1 MESTRK
7 QIVLGILAHVDSG
20 KTTLS
25 EAMLYRAGVTRRL
38 GRVDHKDA
46 FLDTDALE
54 KARGI
59 TIFSK
64 QALLTAGDTD
74 IALLDTPGHVDFST
88 ETERTLQV
96 LDYAVLVV
104 SGTDGVQS
112 HTETLWRL
120 LRRYHVPTFV
130 FVNKMDLPGMERQ
143 ELLAQL
149 NRRLGE
155 GFVDFGVEQ
164 AGRDEAL
171 ALCDENLMDRMLDA
185 GQLQDADLIPAI
197 ARRHVFPCWFGAA
210 LKLEGVDALLDGLD
224 RYTRPAPALE
234 AFGAKVFKVSQDE
247 QGARLTWLRVTGGE
261 LKVKAQLT
269 GEADGE
275 PWAEKANQL
284 RLYSGAKY
292 TLAEAI
298 GPGQVCAVTGLTKAR
313 PGEGLGAERDSDLPV
328 LEPVLSYQV
337 LLPEGADVHAALGKL
352 HRLEEEEPQLHVVW
366 NETLGEIH
374 VQLMGEIQLE
384 VLKSLLAERYGLE
397 VSFGPGGILYKETI
411 TEAME
416 GVGHYEPL
424 RHYAEV
430 HLLLEPL
437 PRGSGLELAAACPQ
451 DMLDGN
457 WQRLVLTHL
466 AEKPHLGV
474 LTGSP
479 ITDVRITLVAGRA
492 HLKHT
497 EGGDFRQAT
506 YRAVR
511 QGLMEAESI
520 LLEPWYDFRLE
531 LPPEQVGRAL
541 SDLQRM
547 GGQAGTPET
556 AGALSVLTGSAPVA
570 GLRDYGREVAAYT
583 RGRGRLSCTAGGYA
597 PCHNADEVIAALG
610 YDPERDVDNP
620 ADSVFCAHGA
630 GYNVK
635 WSEVKAHA
643 HVGSGLRLGAEPP
656 PPEEAAPVR
665 PRSVSYAASLEQ
677 DKELQAIF
685 ERTYGKVERGAFRPQ
700 PKPARTSLDDR
711 KYSIQAQKQGP
722 EYLLADGYNLIF
734 AWEELKAVARD
745 NLDAARQML
754 MEVLSNYQGF
764 KQNIVILVF
773 DAYRVPRSVQDVTKY
788 HNIYVVYTKEAETA
802 DTYIERATYEIGRHH
817 RVRVATSDGAEQLI
831 ILGHG
836 ALRLSASAFKAEVEQ
851 ATGQISAILAA
862 NNRSAPS
869 QPVAAALERARRRQ
883 EDKP

>member
-74 IALLDTPGHVDFST
+74 ITLLDTPGHVDFST

-120 LRRYHVPTFV
+120 LQRYHVPTFV

-155 GFVDFGVEQ
+155 GFVDFGAEQ
-164 AGRDEAL
+164 ADRDEAL

-292 TLAEAI
+292 TLTEAI

-337 LLPEGADVHAALGKL
+337 LLPEGTDVHGALGKL

-384 VLKSLLAERYGLE
+384 VLRSLLAERFGLE
-397 VSFGPGGILYKETI
+397 VEFGPGGILYKETI
-411 TEAME
+411 TEPME

-430 HLLLEPL
+430 HLKLEPL
-437 PRGSGLELAAACPQ
+437 PRGSGMQFAADCREEV
-451 DMLDGN
+451 LDKN

-466 AEKPHLGV
+466 EEKQHRGV

-479 ITDVRITLVAGRA
+479 LTDVKITLLAGKA

-511 QGLMEAESI
+511 QGLMLAKSQ
-520 LLEPWYDFRLE
+520 LLEPWYAFRLE
-531 LPPEQVGRAL
+531 VPLENLGRAI
-541 SDLQRM
+541 SDIQRM
-547 GGQAGTPET
+547 EGTFDPPTSGEET
-556 AGALSVLTGSAPVA
+556 AVLTGTAPVA
-570 GLRDYGREVAAYT
+570 TMQGYPMEVVSYT
-583 RGRGRLSCTAGGYA
+583 RGRGHLSLTLDGYR
-597 PCHNADEVIAALG
+597 PCHNAQEVIAAIG
-610 YDPERDVDNP
+610 YEPEHDLDNP

-630 GYNVK
+630 GFVVP
-635 WSEVKAHA
+635 WDQVRSHM
-643 HVGSGLRLGAEPP
+643 HVDSGWGKSTR
-656 PPEEAAPVR
+656 PEQEAAVPQR
-665 PRSVSYAASLEQ
+665 RAMAYRATLEE
-677 DKELQAIF
+677 DAELLKIF
-685 ERTYGKVERGAFRPQ
+685 ERTYGPIKRDPLAAFRPV
-700 PKPARTSLDDR
+700 
-711 KYSIQAQKQGP
+711 QKRERPDFAAEQWEIAP
-722 EYLLADGYNLIF
+722 EYLLVDGYNIIF
-734 AWEELKAVARD
+734 AWDELNALSKES
-745 NLDAARQML
+745 LDAARHKL
-754 MEVLSNYQGF
+754 MDILCNYQGF
-764 KQNIVILVF
+764 QKCVLILVF
-773 DAYRVPRSVQDVTKY
+773 DAYRVPGSPGSIEQY
-788 HNIYVVYTKEAETA
+788 HNIHVVYTKEAETA
-802 DTYIERATYEIGRHH
+802 DMFIERVTHEIGRNR
-817 RVRVATSDGAEQLI
+817 RVRVATSDGMEQII

-836 ALRLSASAFKAEVEQ
+836 ALRVSARMFHEEVQNVEK
-851 ATGQISAILAA
+851 QI
-862 NNRSAPS
+862 R
-869 QPVAAALERARRRQ
+869 ALVQGEA
-883 EDKP
+883 

>member
-74 IALLDTPGHVDFST
+74 ITLLDTPGHVDFST

-96 LDYAVLVV
+96 LDYAVLVI

-155 GFVDFGVEQ
+155 GFVDFGAEQ
-164 AGRDEAL
+164 ADRDEAL

-384 VLKSLLAERYGLE
+384 VLRSLLAERFGLE
-397 VSFGPGGILYKETI
+397 VEFGPGGILYKETI
-411 TEAME
+411 TEPME

-430 HLLLEPL
+430 HLKLEPL
-437 PRGSGLELAAACPQ
+437 PRGSGMQFAADCREEV
-451 DMLDGN
+451 LDKN

-466 AEKPHLGV
+466 EEKQHLGV

-479 ITDVRITLVAGRA
+479 LTDVKITLIAGRA

-511 QGLMEAESI
+511 QGLMLAKSQ
-520 LLEPWYDFRLE
+520 LLEPWYAFRLE
-531 LPPEQVGRAL
+531 VPAENIGRAMSDIQRMEGTFDPPESGE
-541 SDLQRM
+541 
-547 GGQAGTPET
+547 ET
-556 AGALSVLTGSAPVA
+556 AVLTGFAPVST
-570 GLRDYGREVAAYT
+570 LRSYPMEVVSYT
-583 RGRGRLSCTAGGYA
+583 RGRGHLSLTLDGYR
-597 PCHNADEVIAALG
+597 PCHNAQEVIAAIG
-610 YDPERDVDNP
+610 YEPEHDLDNP

-630 GYNVK
+630 GFVVP
-635 WSEVKAHA
+635 WDQVRSHM
-643 HVGSGLRLGAEPP
+643 HVDSGWGKSTR
-656 PPEEAAPVR
+656 PEQEAAVPQR
-665 PRSVSYAASLEQ
+665 RAMAYRATLEE
-677 DKELQAIF
+677 DAELLKIF
-685 ERTYGKVERGAFRPQ
+685 ERTYGPIKRDPLAAFRPV
-700 PKPARTSLDDR
+700 
-711 KYSIQAQKQGP
+711 QKRERPDFAAEQWEIAP
-722 EYLLADGYNLIF
+722 EYLLVDGYNIIF
-734 AWEELKAVARD
+734 AWDELNALSKES
-745 NLDAARQML
+745 LDAARHKL
-754 MEVLSNYQGF
+754 MDILCNYQGF
-764 KQNIVILVF
+764 QKCVLILVF
-773 DAYRVPRSVQDVTKY
+773 DAYRVPGSPGSIEQY
-788 HNIYVVYTKEAETA
+788 HNIHVVYTKEAETA
-802 DTYIERATYEIGRHH
+802 DMFIERVTHEIGRNR
-817 RVRVATSDGAEQLI
+817 RVRVATSDGMEQII

-836 ALRLSASAFKAEVEQ
+836 ALRVSARMFHEEVQNVEK
-851 ATGQISAILAA
+851 QI
-862 NNRSAPS
+862 R
-869 QPVAAALERARRRQ
+869 ALVQGEA
-883 EDKP
+883 

>member
-74 IALLDTPGHVDFST
+74 ITLLDTPGHVDFST

-155 GFVDFGVEQ
+155 GFVDFGAEQ
-164 AGRDEAL
+164 ADRDEAL

-197 ARRHVFPCWFGAA
+197 ARRHAFPCWFGAA

-292 TLAEAI
+292 TLTEAI

-337 LLPEGADVHAALGKL
+337 LLPEGADMHAALGKL

-366 NETLGEIH
+366 NETLGEIR

-384 VLKSLLAERYGLE
+384 VLRSLLAERFGLE
-397 VSFGPGGILYKETI
+397 VEFGPGGILYKETI
-411 TEAME
+411 TEPME

-430 HLLLEPL
+430 HLKLEPL
-437 PRGSGLELAAACPQ
+437 PRGSGMQFAADCREEV
-451 DMLDGN
+451 LDKN

-466 AEKPHLGV
+466 EEKQHLGV

-479 ITDVRITLVAGRA
+479 LTDVKITLIAGRA

-511 QGLMEAESI
+511 QGLMLAKSQ
-520 LLEPWYDFRLE
+520 LLEPWYAFRLE
-531 LPPEQVGRAL
+531 VPAENIGRAMSDIQRMEGTFDPPESGE
-541 SDLQRM
+541 
-547 GGQAGTPET
+547 ET
-556 AGALSVLTGSAPVA
+556 AVLTGFAPVSTM
-570 GLRDYGREVAAYT
+570 RSYPMEVVSYT
-583 RGRGRLSCTAGGYA
+583 RGRGHLSLTLDGYR
-597 PCHNADEVIAALG
+597 PCHNAQEVIAAIG
-610 YDPERDVDNP
+610 YEPEHDLDNP

-630 GYNVK
+630 GFVVP
-635 WSEVKAHA
+635 WDQVRSHM
-643 HVGSGLRLGAEPP
+643 HVDSGWGKSTR
-656 PPEEAAPVR
+656 PEQEAAVPQR
-665 PRSVSYAASLEQ
+665 RAMAYRATLEE
-677 DKELQAIF
+677 DAELLKIF
-685 ERTYGKVERGAFRPQ
+685 ERTYGPIKRDPLAAFRPV
-700 PKPARTSLDDR
+700 
-711 KYSIQAQKQGP
+711 QKRERPDFAAEQWEIAP
-722 EYLLADGYNLIF
+722 EYLLVDGYNIIF
-734 AWEELKAVARD
+734 AWAELNALSKES
-745 NLDAARQML
+745 LDAARHKL
-754 MEVLSNYQGF
+754 MDILCNYQGF
-764 KQNIVILVF
+764 QKCVLILVF
-773 DAYRVPRSVQDVTKY
+773 DAYRVPGSPGSIEQY
-788 HNIYVVYTKEAETA
+788 HNIHVVYTKEAETA
-802 DTYIERATYEIGRHH
+802 DMFIERVTHEIGRNR
-817 RVRVATSDGAEQLI
+817 RVRVATSDGMEQII

-836 ALRLSASAFKAEVEQ
+836 ALRVSARMFHEEVQNVEK
-851 ATGQISAILAA
+851 QI
-862 NNRSAPS
+862 R
-869 QPVAAALERARRRQ
+869 ALVQGEA
-883 EDKP
+883 

>member
-25 EAMLYRAGVTRRL
+25 EAMLYRAGVIRRL

-74 IALLDTPGHVDFST
+74 ITLLDTPGHVDFST

-155 GFVDFGVEQ
+155 GFVDFGAEQ
-164 AGRDEAL
+164 ADRDEAL

-224 RYTRPAPALE
+224 RYTRSAPALE

-384 VLKSLLAERYGLE
+384 VLRSLLAERFGLE
-397 VSFGPGGILYKETI
+397 VEFGPGGILYKETI
-411 TEAME
+411 TEPME

-430 HLLLEPL
+430 HLKLEPL
-437 PRGSGLELAAACPQ
+437 PRGSGMQFAADCREEV
-451 DMLDGN
+451 LDKN

-466 AEKPHLGV
+466 EEKQHLGV

-479 ITDVRITLVAGRA
+479 LTDVKITLIAGRA

-511 QGLMEAESI
+511 QGLMLAKSQ
-520 LLEPWYDFRLE
+520 LLEPWYAFRLE
-531 LPPEQVGRAL
+531 VPAENIGRAMSDIQRMEGAFDPPESGE
-541 SDLQRM
+541 
-547 GGQAGTPET
+547 ET
-556 AGALSVLTGSAPVA
+556 AVLTGFAPVSTM
-570 GLRDYGREVAAYT
+570 RSYPMEVVSYT
-583 RGRGRLSCTAGGYA
+583 RGRGHLSLTLDGYR
-597 PCHNADEVIAALG
+597 PCHNAQEVIAAIG
-610 YDPERDVDNP
+610 YEPEHDLDNP

-630 GYNVK
+630 GFVVP
-635 WSEVKAHA
+635 WDQVRSHM
-643 HVGSGLRLGAEPP
+643 HVDSGWGKSTR
-656 PPEEAAPVR
+656 PEQEAAVPQR
-665 PRSVSYAASLEQ
+665 RAMAYRATLEE
-677 DKELQAIF
+677 DAELLKIF
-685 ERTYGKVERGAFRPQ
+685 ERTYGPIKRDPLAAFRPV
-700 PKPARTSLDDR
+700 
-711 KYSIQAQKQGP
+711 QKRERPDFAAEQWEIAP
-722 EYLLADGYNLIF
+722 EYLLVDGYNIIF
-734 AWEELKAVARD
+734 AWDELNALSKES
-745 NLDAARQML
+745 LDAARHKL
-754 MEVLSNYQGF
+754 MDILCNYQGF
-764 KQNIVILVF
+764 QKCVLILVF
-773 DAYRVPRSVQDVTKY
+773 DAYRVPGSPGSIEQY
-788 HNIYVVYTKEAETA
+788 HNIHVVYTKEAETA
-802 DTYIERATYEIGRHH
+802 DMFIERVTHEIGRNR
-817 RVRVATSDGAEQLI
+817 RVRVATSDGMEQII

-836 ALRLSASAFKAEVEQ
+836 ALRVSARMFHEEVQNVEK
-851 ATGQISAILAA
+851 QI
-862 NNRSAPS
+862 R
-869 QPVAAALERARRRQ
+869 ALVQGEA
-883 EDKP
+883 

>member
-74 IALLDTPGHVDFST
+74 ITLLDTPGHVDFST

-155 GFVDFGVEQ
+155 GFVDFGAEQ
-164 AGRDEAL
+164 ADRDEAL

-384 VLKSLLAERYGLE
+384 VLRSLLAERFGLE
-397 VSFGPGGILYKETI
+397 VEFGPGGILYKETI
-411 TEAME
+411 TEPME

-430 HLLLEPL
+430 HLKLEPL
-437 PRGSGLELAAACPQ
+437 PRGSGMQFAADCREEV
-451 DMLDGN
+451 LDKN

-466 AEKPHLGV
+466 EEKQHLGV

-479 ITDVRITLVAGRA
+479 LTDVKITLIAGRA

-511 QGLMEAESI
+511 QGLMLAKSK
-520 LLEPWYDFRLE
+520 LLEPWYAFRLE
-531 LPPEQVGRAL
+531 VPAENIGRAMSDIQRMEGTFDPPESGE
-541 SDLQRM
+541 
-547 GGQAGTPET
+547 ET
-556 AGALSVLTGSAPVA
+556 AVLTGFAPVSTM
-570 GLRDYGREVAAYT
+570 RSYPMEVVSYT
-583 RGRGRLSCTAGGYA
+583 RGRGHLSLTLDGYR
-597 PCHNADEVIAALG
+597 PCHNAQEVIAAIG
-610 YDPERDVDNP
+610 YEPEHDLDNP

-630 GYNVK
+630 GFVVP
-635 WSEVKAHA
+635 WDQVRSHM
-643 HVGSGLRLGAEPP
+643 HVDSGWGKSTR
-656 PPEEAAPVR
+656 PEQEAAVPQR
-665 PRSVSYAASLEQ
+665 RAMAYRATLEE
-677 DKELQAIF
+677 DAELLKIF
-685 ERTYGKVERGAFRPQ
+685 ERTYGPIKRDPLAAFRPV
-700 PKPARTSLDDR
+700 
-711 KYSIQAQKQGP
+711 QKRERPDFAAEQWEIAP
-722 EYLLADGYNLIF
+722 EYLLVDGYNIIF
-734 AWEELKAVARD
+734 AWDELNALSKES
-745 NLDAARQML
+745 LDAARHKL
-754 MEVLSNYQGF
+754 MDILCNYQGF
-764 KQNIVILVF
+764 QKCVLILVF
-773 DAYRVPRSVQDVTKY
+773 DAYRVPGSPGSIEQY
-788 HNIYVVYTKEAETA
+788 HNIHVVYTKEAETA
-802 DTYIERATYEIGRHH
+802 DMFIERVTHEIGRNR
-817 RVRVATSDGAEQLI
+817 RVRVATSDGMEQII

-836 ALRLSASAFKAEVEQ
+836 ALRVSARMFHEEVQNVEK
-851 ATGQISAILAA
+851 QI
-862 NNRSAPS
+862 R
-869 QPVAAALERARRRQ
+869 ALVQGEA
-883 EDKP
+883 

>member
-74 IALLDTPGHVDFST
+74 ITLLDTPGHVDFST

-155 GFVDFGVEQ
+155 GFVDFGAEQ
-164 AGRDEAL
+164 ADRDEAL

-292 TLAEAI
+292 TLTEAI

-366 NETLGEIH
+366 NETLDEIH

-384 VLKSLLAERYGLE
+384 VLRSLLAERFGLAVE
-397 VSFGPGGILYKETI
+397 FGPGGILYKETI
-411 TEAME
+411 TEPME

-430 HLLLEPL
+430 HLKLEPL
-437 PRGSGLELAAACPQ
+437 PRGSGMQFAADCREEV
-451 DMLDGN
+451 LDKN

-466 AEKPHLGV
+466 EEKQHLGV

-479 ITDVRITLVAGRA
+479 LTDVKITLIAGRA

-511 QGLMEAESI
+511 QGLMLAKSQ
-520 LLEPWYDFRLE
+520 LLEPWYAFRLE
-531 LPPEQVGRAL
+531 VPAENIGRAMSDIQRMEGTFDPPESGE
-541 SDLQRM
+541 
-547 GGQAGTPET
+547 ET
-556 AGALSVLTGSAPVA
+556 AVLTGFAPVSTM
-570 GLRDYGREVAAYT
+570 RSYPMEVVSYT
-583 RGRGRLSCTAGGYA
+583 RGRGHLSLTLDGYR
-597 PCHNADEVIAALG
+597 PCHNAQEVIAAIG
-610 YDPERDVDNP
+610 YEPEHDLDNP

-630 GYNVK
+630 GFVVP
-635 WSEVKAHA
+635 WDQVRSHM
-643 HVGSGLRLGAEPP
+643 HVDSGWGKSTR
-656 PPEEAAPVR
+656 PEQEAAVPQR
-665 PRSVSYAASLEQ
+665 RAMAYRATLEE
-677 DKELQAIF
+677 DAELLKIF
-685 ERTYGKVERGAFRPQ
+685 ERTYGPIKRDPLAAFRPV
-700 PKPARTSLDDR
+700 
-711 KYSIQAQKQGP
+711 QKRERPDFAAEQWEIAP
-722 EYLLADGYNLIF
+722 EYLLVDGYNIIF
-734 AWEELKAVARD
+734 AWDELNALSKES
-745 NLDAARQML
+745 LDAARHKL
-754 MEVLSNYQGF
+754 MDILCNYQGF
-764 KQNIVILVF
+764 QKCVLILVF
-773 DAYRVPRSVQDVTKY
+773 DAYRVPGSPGSIEQY
-788 HNIYVVYTKEAETA
+788 HNIHVVYTKEAETA
-802 DTYIERATYEIGRHH
+802 DMFIERVTHEIGRNR
-817 RVRVATSDGAEQLI
+817 RVRVATSDGMEQII

-836 ALRLSASAFKAEVEQ
+836 ALRVSARMFHEEVQNVEKH
-851 ATGQISAILAA
+851 I
-862 NNRSAPS
+862 R
-869 QPVAAALERARRRQ
+869 ALVQGEA
-883 EDKP
+883 

>member
-74 IALLDTPGHVDFST
+74 ITLLDTPGHVDFST

-143 ELLAQL
+143 ELLVQL

-155 GFVDFGVEQ
+155 GFVDFGATQ
-164 AGRDEAL
+164 ADRDEAL

-292 TLAEAI
+292 TLTEAI

-384 VLKSLLAERYGLE
+384 VLRSLLAERFGLE
-397 VSFGPGGILYKETI
+397 VEFGPGGILYKETI
-411 TEAME
+411 TGPME

-430 HLLLEPL
+430 HLKLEPL
-437 PRGSGLELAAACPQ
+437 PRGSGMQFAADCREEV
-451 DMLDGN
+451 LDKN

-466 AEKPHLGV
+466 DEKQHLGV

-479 ITDVRITLVAGRA
+479 LTDVKITLIAGRA

-511 QGLMEAESI
+511 QGLMLAKSQ
-520 LLEPWYDFRLE
+520 LLEPWYAFRLE
-531 LPPEQVGRAL
+531 VPAENIGRAMSDIQRMEGTFDPPESGE
-541 SDLQRM
+541 
-547 GGQAGTPET
+547 ET
-556 AGALSVLTGSAPVA
+556 AVLTGFAPVSTM
-570 GLRDYGREVAAYT
+570 RSYPMEVVSYT
-583 RGRGRLSCTAGGYA
+583 RGRGHLSLTLDGYR
-597 PCHNADEVIAALG
+597 PCHNAQEVIAAIG
-610 YDPERDVDNP
+610 YEPEHDLDNP

-630 GYNVK
+630 GFVVP
-635 WSEVKAHA
+635 WDQVRSHM
-643 HVGSGLRLGAEPP
+643 HVDSGWGKSTR
-656 PPEEAAPVR
+656 PEQEAAVPQR
-665 PRSVSYAASLEQ
+665 RAMAYRATLEE
-677 DKELQAIF
+677 DAELLKIF
-685 ERTYGKVERGAFRPQ
+685 ERTYGPIKRDPLAAFRPV
-700 PKPARTSLDDR
+700 
-711 KYSIQAQKQGP
+711 QKRERPDFAAEQWEIAP
-722 EYLLADGYNLIF
+722 EYLLVDGYNIIF
-734 AWEELKAVARD
+734 AWDELNALSKES
-745 NLDAARQML
+745 LDAARHKL
-754 MEVLSNYQGF
+754 MDILCNYQGF
-764 KQNIVILVF
+764 QKCVLILVF
-773 DAYRVPRSVQDVTKY
+773 DAYRVPGSPGSIEQY
-788 HNIYVVYTKEAETA
+788 HNIHVVYTKEAETA
-802 DTYIERATYEIGRHH
+802 DMFIERVTHEIGRNR
-817 RVRVATSDGAEQLI
+817 RVRVATSDGMEQII

-836 ALRLSASAFKAEVEQ
+836 ALRVSARMFHEEVQNVEK
-851 ATGQISAILAA
+851 QI
-862 NNRSAPS
+862 R
-869 QPVAAALERARRRQ
+869 ALVQGEA
-883 EDKP
+883 

>member
-1 MESTRK
+1 MEQEHK
-7 QIVLGILAHVDSG
+7 QLVIGILAHVDSG

-25 EAMLYRAGVTRRL
+25 EALLYGTGTIRKL

-64 QALLTAGDTD
+64 QALFTAGNTD
-74 IALLDTPGHVDFST
+74 FTLLDTPGHVDFST

-96 LDYAVLVV
+96 LDYAVLVI

-120 LRRYHVPTFV
+120 LRRYRIPTFV
-130 FVNKMDLPGMERQ
+130 FVNKMDLPGPGREA
-143 ELLAQL
+143 LLTQL
-149 NRRLGE
+149 NRRLGD
-155 GFVDFGVEQ
+155 GFVDFGAEL
-164 AGRDEAL
+164 ADRDEAL
-171 ALCDENLMDRMLDA
+171 AVCDERLMEAMLDR
-185 GQLQDADLIPAI
+185 GILTDTDLIPAI
-197 ARRHVFPCWFGAA
+197 ARRHVFPCWFGSA
-210 LKLEGVDALLDGLD
+210 LKLQGVDALVEGLD

-247 QGARLTWLRVTGGE
+247 QGNRLTWLRVTGGA

-269 GEADGE
+269 GEVDGE

-284 RLYSGAKY
+284 RLYSGAKF
-292 TLAEAI
+292 TLAECI

-430 HLLLEPL
+430 HLKLEPR
-437 PRGSGLELAAACPQ
+437 PPGRGGQVSPACRGEVGGQ
-451 DMLDGN
+451 N

-466 AEKPHLGV
+466 EEKQHLGV
-474 LTGSP
+474 LIGAP
-479 ITDVRITLVAGRA
+479 LTDVKITLIAGRA

-511 QGLMEAESI
+511 QGLMMADQI
-520 LLEPWYDFRLE
+520 HKTQLLEPWYAFRLE
-531 LPPEQVGRAL
+531 LPSDNVGRAMN
-541 SDLQRM
+541 DIQNM
-547 GGQAGTPET
+547 GGSFDPPET
-556 AGALSVLTGSAPVA
+556 GADGDTTLLTGTAPA
-570 GLRDYGREVAAYT
+570 STMRSYPMEVVGYT
-583 RGRGRLSCTAGGYA
+583 RGRGHLTLTLDGYR
-597 PCHNADEVIAALG
+597 PCHNAAEVIEAAG
-610 YDPERDVDNP
+610 YEPEHDLDNP

-630 GYNVK
+630 GFVVPWEQVRSHMHVDSGWGK
-635 WSEVKAHA
+635 TAKTEETVQAHPRRMSA
-643 HVGSGLRLGAEPP
+643 YRATLEEDAE
-656 PPEEAAPVR
+656 
-665 PRSVSYAASLEQ
+665 LL
-677 DKELQAIF
+677 KIF
-685 ERTYGKVERGAFRPQ
+685 EQTYGPIKRDPLAAFRPTQ
-700 PKPARTSLDDR
+700 KRERPDFNAEQWE
-711 KYSIQAQKQGP
+711 IQP
-722 EYLLADGYNLIF
+722 EYLLVDGYNIIF
-734 AWEELKAVARD
+734 AWDELNALSKES
-745 NLDAARQML
+745 LEAARHRL
-754 MEVLSNYQGF
+754 MDILCNYQGF
-764 KQNIVILVF
+764 KKCVLILVF
-773 DAYRVPRSVQDVTKY
+773 DAYRVPGSPGSIEQY
-788 HNIYVVYTKEAETA
+788 HNIHVVYTREAETA
-802 DTYIERATYEIGRHH
+802 DMFIERVTHEIGKGR
-817 RVRVATSDGAEQLI
+817 RVRVATSDGMEQVI

-836 ALRLSASAFKAEVEQ
+836 ALRVSARMFHEEVQEAEKE
-851 ATGQISAILAA
+851 I
-862 NNRSAPS
+862 
-869 QPVAAALERARRRQ
+869 RRYLQ
-883 EDKP
+883 GTD

>member
-74 IALLDTPGHVDFST
+74 ITLLDTPGHVDFST

-155 GFVDFGVEQ
+155 GFVDFGAEQ
-164 AGRDEAL
+164 ADRDEAL

-197 ARRHVFPCWFGAA
+197 ARRHVFPCWFGTA

-384 VLKSLLAERYGLE
+384 VLRSLLAERFGLE
-397 VSFGPGGILYKETI
+397 VEFGPGGILYKETI
-411 TEAME
+411 TEPME

-430 HLLLEPL
+430 HLKLEPL
-437 PRGSGLELAAACPQ
+437 PRGSGMQFAADCREEV
-451 DMLDGN
+451 LDKN

-466 AEKPHLGV
+466 EEKQHLGV

-479 ITDVRITLVAGRA
+479 LTDVKITLIAGRA

-511 QGLMEAESI
+511 QGLMLAKSQ
-520 LLEPWYDFRLE
+520 LLEPWYVFRLE
-531 LPPEQVGRAL
+531 VPAENIGRAMSDIQRMEGTFDPPESGE
-541 SDLQRM
+541 
-547 GGQAGTPET
+547 ET
-556 AGALSVLTGSAPVA
+556 AVLTGFAPVSTM
-570 GLRDYGREVAAYT
+570 RSYPMEVVSYT
-583 RGRGRLSCTAGGYA
+583 RGRGHLSLTLDGYR
-597 PCHNADEVIAALG
+597 PCHNAQEVIAAIG
-610 YDPERDVDNP
+610 YEPEHDLDNP

-630 GYNVK
+630 GFVVP
-635 WSEVKAHA
+635 WDQVRSHM
-643 HVGSGLRLGAEPP
+643 HVDSGWGKSTR
-656 PPEEAAPVR
+656 PEQEAAVPQR
-665 PRSVSYAASLEQ
+665 RAMAYRATLEE
-677 DKELQAIF
+677 DAELLKIF
-685 ERTYGKVERGAFRPQ
+685 ERTYGPIKRDPLAAFRPV
-700 PKPARTSLDDR
+700 
-711 KYSIQAQKQGP
+711 QKRERPDFAAEQWEIAP
-722 EYLLADGYNLIF
+722 EYLLVDGYNIIF
-734 AWEELKAVARD
+734 AWDELNALSKES
-745 NLDAARQML
+745 LDAARHKL
-754 MEVLSNYQGF
+754 MDILCNYQGF
-764 KQNIVILVF
+764 QKCVLILVF
-773 DAYRVPRSVQDVTKY
+773 DAYRVPGSPGSIEQY
-788 HNIYVVYTKEAETA
+788 HNIHVVYTKEAETA
-802 DTYIERATYEIGRHH
+802 DMFIERVTHEIGRNR
-817 RVRVATSDGAEQLI
+817 RVRVATSDGMEQII

-836 ALRLSASAFKAEVEQ
+836 ALRVSARMFHEEVQNVEK
-851 ATGQISAILAA
+851 QI
-862 NNRSAPS
+862 R
-869 QPVAAALERARRRQ
+869 ALVQGEA
-883 EDKP
+883 

>member
-25 EAMLYRAGVTRRL
+25 EALLYRAGVTRRL

-64 QALLTAGDTD
+64 QALLTVGDTD
-74 IALLDTPGHVDFST
+74 ITLLDTPGHVDFST

-120 LRRYHVPTFV
+120 LRRYRVPTFV

-155 GFVDFGVEQ
+155 GFVDFGAEQ
-164 AGRDEAL
+164 ADRDEVL

-292 TLAEAI
+292 TLVEAI

-366 NETLGEIH
+366 NEALGEIH

-384 VLKSLLAERYGLE
+384 VLRSLLAERFGLE
-397 VSFGPGGILYKETI
+397 VEFGPGGILYKETI
-411 TEAME
+411 TEPME

-430 HLLLEPL
+430 HLKLEPL
-437 PRGSGLELAAACPQ
+437 PRGSGMQFAADCREEV
-451 DMLDGN
+451 LDKN

-466 AEKPHLGV
+466 EEKQHLGV

-479 ITDVRITLVAGRA
+479 LTDVKITLIAGRA

-511 QGLMEAESI
+511 QGLMLAKSQ
-520 LLEPWYDFRLE
+520 LLEPWYAFRLE
-531 LPPEQVGRAL
+531 VPAENIGRAMSDIQRMEGTFDPPESGE
-541 SDLQRM
+541 
-547 GGQAGTPET
+547 ET
-556 AGALSVLTGSAPVA
+556 AVLTGFAPVSTM
-570 GLRDYGREVAAYT
+570 RSYPMEVVSYT
-583 RGRGRLSCTAGGYA
+583 RGRGHLSLTLDGYR
-597 PCHNADEVIAALG
+597 PCHNAQEVIAAIG
-610 YDPERDVDNP
+610 YEPEHDLDNP

-630 GYNVK
+630 GFVVP
-635 WSEVKAHA
+635 WDQVRSHM
-643 HVGSGLRLGAEPP
+643 HVDSGWGKSTR
-656 PPEEAAPVR
+656 PEQEAAVPQR
-665 PRSVSYAASLEQ
+665 RAMAYRATLEE
-677 DKELQAIF
+677 DAELLKIF
-685 ERTYGKVERGAFRPQ
+685 ERTYGPIKRDPLAAFRPV
-700 PKPARTSLDDR
+700 
-711 KYSIQAQKQGP
+711 QKRERPDFAAEQWEIAP
-722 EYLLADGYNLIF
+722 EYLLVDGYNIIF
-734 AWEELKAVARD
+734 AWDELNALSKES
-745 NLDAARQML
+745 LDAARHKL
-754 MEVLSNYQGF
+754 MDILCNYQGF
-764 KQNIVILVF
+764 QKCVLILVF
-773 DAYRVPRSVQDVTKY
+773 DAYRVPGSPGSIEQY
-788 HNIYVVYTKEAETA
+788 HNIHVVYTKEAETA
-802 DTYIERATYEIGRHH
+802 DMFIERVTHEIGRNR
-817 RVRVATSDGAEQLI
+817 RVRVATSDGMEQII

-836 ALRLSASAFKAEVEQ
+836 ALRVSARMFHEEVQNVEK
-851 ATGQISAILAA
+851 QI
-862 NNRSAPS
+862 R
-869 QPVAAALERARRRQ
+869 ALVQGEA
-883 EDKP
+883 

>member
-20 KTTLS
+20 NTTLS

-74 IALLDTPGHVDFST
+74 ITLLDTPGHVDFST

-155 GFVDFGVEQ
+155 GFVDFGAEQ
-164 AGRDEAL
+164 ADRDEAL

-292 TLAEAI
+292 TLTEAI

-384 VLKSLLAERYGLE
+384 VLRSLLAERFGLE
-397 VSFGPGGILYKETI
+397 VEFGPGGILYKETI
-411 TEAME
+411 TEPME

-430 HLLLEPL
+430 HLKLEPL
-437 PRGSGLELAAACPQ
+437 PRGSGMQFAADCREEV
-451 DMLDGN
+451 LDKN

-466 AEKPHLGV
+466 EEKQHLGV

-479 ITDVRITLVAGRA
+479 LTDVKITLIAGRA

-511 QGLMEAESI
+511 QGLMLAKSQ
-520 LLEPWYDFRLE
+520 LLEPWYAFRLE
-531 LPPEQVGRAL
+531 VPAENIGRAMSDIQRMEGTFDPPESGE
-541 SDLQRM
+541 
-547 GGQAGTPET
+547 ET
-556 AGALSVLTGSAPVA
+556 AVLTGFAPVSTM
-570 GLRDYGREVAAYT
+570 RSYPMEVVSYT
-583 RGRGRLSCTAGGYA
+583 RGRGHLSLTLDGYR
-597 PCHNADEVIAALG
+597 PCHNAQEVIAAIG
-610 YDPERDVDNP
+610 YEPEHDLDNP

-630 GYNVK
+630 GFVVP
-635 WSEVKAHA
+635 WDQVRSHM
-643 HVGSGLRLGAEPP
+643 HVDSGWGKSTR
-656 PPEEAAPVR
+656 PEQEAAVPQR
-665 PRSVSYAASLEQ
+665 RAMAYRATLEE
-677 DKELQAIF
+677 DAELLKIF
-685 ERTYGKVERGAFRPQ
+685 ERTYGPIKRDPLAAFRPV
-700 PKPARTSLDDR
+700 
-711 KYSIQAQKQGP
+711 QKRERPDFAAEQWEIAP
-722 EYLLADGYNLIF
+722 EYLLVDGYNIIF
-734 AWEELKAVARD
+734 AWDELNALSKES
-745 NLDAARQML
+745 LDAARHKL
-754 MEVLSNYQGF
+754 MDILCNYQGF
-764 KQNIVILVF
+764 QKCVLILVF
-773 DAYRVPRSVQDVTKY
+773 DAYRVPGSPGSIEQY
-788 HNIYVVYTKEAETA
+788 HNIHVVYTKEAETA
-802 DTYIERATYEIGRHH
+802 DMFIERVTHEIGRNR
-817 RVRVATSDGAEQLI
+817 RVRVATSDGMEQII

-836 ALRLSASAFKAEVEQ
+836 ALRVSARMFHEEVQNVEK
-851 ATGQISAILAA
+851 QI
-862 NNRSAPS
+862 R
-869 QPVAAALERARRRQ
+869 ALVQGEA
-883 EDKP
+883 

>member
-74 IALLDTPGHVDFST
+74 ITLLDTPGHVDFST

-155 GFVDFGVEQ
+155 GFVDFGAEQ
-164 AGRDEAL
+164 ADRDEAL

-298 GPGQVCAVTGLTKAR
+298 GPGQACAVTGLTKAR

-384 VLKSLLAERYGLE
+384 VLRSLLAERFGLE
-397 VSFGPGGILYKETI
+397 VEFGPGGILYKETI
-411 TEAME
+411 TEPME

-430 HLLLEPL
+430 HLKLEPL
-437 PRGSGLELAAACPQ
+437 PRGSGMQFAADCREEV
-451 DMLDGN
+451 LDKN

-466 AEKPHLGV
+466 EEKQHLGV

-479 ITDVRITLVAGRA
+479 LTDVKITLIAGRA

-511 QGLMEAESI
+511 QGLMLAKSQ
-520 LLEPWYDFRLE
+520 LLEPWYAFRLE
-531 LPPEQVGRAL
+531 VPAENIGRAMSDIQRMEGTFDPPESGE
-541 SDLQRM
+541 
-547 GGQAGTPET
+547 ET
-556 AGALSVLTGSAPVA
+556 AVLTGFAPVSTM
-570 GLRDYGREVAAYT
+570 RSYPMEVVSYT
-583 RGRGRLSCTAGGYA
+583 RGRGHLSLTLDGYR
-597 PCHNADEVIAALG
+597 PCHNAQEVIAAIG
-610 YDPERDVDNP
+610 YEPEHDLDNP

-630 GYNVK
+630 GFVVP
-635 WSEVKAHA
+635 WDQVRSHM
-643 HVGSGLRLGAEPP
+643 HVDSGWGKSTR
-656 PPEEAAPVR
+656 PEQEAAVPQR
-665 PRSVSYAASLEQ
+665 RAMAYRATLEE
-677 DKELQAIF
+677 DAELLKIF
-685 ERTYGKVERGAFRPQ
+685 ERTYGPIKRDPLAAFRPV
-700 PKPARTSLDDR
+700 
-711 KYSIQAQKQGP
+711 QKRERPDFAAEQWEIAP
-722 EYLLADGYNLIF
+722 EYLLVDGYNIIF
-734 AWEELKAVARD
+734 AWDELNALSKES
-745 NLDAARQML
+745 LDAARHKL
-754 MEVLSNYQGF
+754 MDILCNYQGF
-764 KQNIVILVF
+764 QKCVLILVF
-773 DAYRVPRSVQDVTKY
+773 DAYRVPGSPGSIEQY
-788 HNIYVVYTKEAETA
+788 HNIHVVYTKEAETA
-802 DTYIERATYEIGRHH
+802 DMFIERVTHEIGRNR
-817 RVRVATSDGAEQLI
+817 RVRVATSDGMEQII

-836 ALRLSASAFKAEVEQ
+836 ALRVSARMFHEEVQNVEK
-851 ATGQISAILAA
+851 QI
-862 NNRSAPS
+862 R
-869 QPVAAALERARRRQ
+869 ALVQGEA
-883 EDKP
+883 

>member
-74 IALLDTPGHVDFST
+74 ITLLDTPGHVDFST

-155 GFVDFGVEQ
+155 GFVDFGAEQ
-164 AGRDEAL
+164 ADRDEAL

-292 TLAEAI
+292 TLTEAI

-384 VLKSLLAERYGLE
+384 VLRSLLAERFGLKVE
-397 VSFGPGGILYKETI
+397 FGPGGILYKETI
-411 TEAME
+411 TEPME

-430 HLLLEPL
+430 HLKLEPL
-437 PRGSGLELAAACPQ
+437 PRGSGMQFAADCREEV
-451 DMLDGN
+451 LDKN

-466 AEKPHLGV
+466 EEKQHLGV

-479 ITDVRITLVAGRA
+479 LTDVKITLIAGRA

-511 QGLMEAESI
+511 QGLMLAKSQ
-520 LLEPWYDFRLE
+520 LLEPWYAFRLE
-531 LPPEQVGRAL
+531 VPAENIGRAMSDIQRMEGTFDPPESGE
-541 SDLQRM
+541 
-547 GGQAGTPET
+547 ET
-556 AGALSVLTGSAPVA
+556 AVLTGFAPVSTM
-570 GLRDYGREVAAYT
+570 RSYPMEVVSYT
-583 RGRGRLSCTAGGYA
+583 RGRGHLSLTLDGYR
-597 PCHNADEVIAALG
+597 PCHNAQEVIAAIG
-610 YDPERDVDNP
+610 YEPEHDLDNP

-630 GYNVK
+630 GFVVP
-635 WSEVKAHA
+635 WDQVRSHM
-643 HVGSGLRLGAEPP
+643 HVDSGWGKSTR
-656 PPEEAAPVR
+656 PEQEAAVPQR
-665 PRSVSYAASLEQ
+665 RAMAYRATLEE
-677 DKELQAIF
+677 DAELLKIF
-685 ERTYGKVERGAFRPQ
+685 ERTYGPIKRDPLAAFRPV
-700 PKPARTSLDDR
+700 
-711 KYSIQAQKQGP
+711 QKRERPDFAAEQWEIAP
-722 EYLLADGYNLIF
+722 EYLLVDGYNIIF
-734 AWEELKAVARD
+734 AWDELNALSKES
-745 NLDAARQML
+745 LDAARHKL
-754 MEVLSNYQGF
+754 MDILCNYQGF
-764 KQNIVILVF
+764 QKCVLILVF
-773 DAYRVPRSVQDVTKY
+773 DAYRVPGSPGSIEQY
-788 HNIYVVYTKEAETA
+788 HNIHVVYTKEAETA
-802 DTYIERATYEIGRHH
+802 DMFIERVTHEIGRNR
-817 RVRVATSDGAEQLI
+817 RVRVATSDGMEQII

-836 ALRLSASAFKAEVEQ
+836 ALRVSARMFHEEVQNVEK
-851 ATGQISAILAA
+851 QI
-862 NNRSAPS
+862 R
-869 QPVAAALERARRRQ
+869 ALVQGEA
-883 EDKP
+883 

>member
-74 IALLDTPGHVDFST
+74 ITLLDTPGHVDFST

-155 GFVDFGVEQ
+155 GFVDFGAEQ
-164 AGRDEAL
+164 ADRDEAL

-185 GQLQDADLIPAI
+185 GQLQDADLISAI
-197 ARRHVFPCWFGAA
+197 ARRHVFPCWFGTA

-292 TLAEAI
+292 TLTEAI

-384 VLKSLLAERYGLE
+384 VLRSLLAERFGLE
-397 VSFGPGGILYKETI
+397 VEFGPGGILYKETI
-411 TEAME
+411 TEPME

-430 HLLLEPL
+430 HLKLEPL
-437 PRGSGLELAAACPQ
+437 PRGSGMQFAADCREEV
-451 DMLDGN
+451 LDKN

-466 AEKPHLGV
+466 EEKQHLGV

-479 ITDVRITLVAGRA
+479 LTDVKITLIAGRA

-511 QGLMEAESI
+511 QGLMLAKSQ
-520 LLEPWYDFRLE
+520 LLEPWYAFRLE
-531 LPPEQVGRAL
+531 VPAENIGRAMSDIQRMEGTFDPPESGE
-541 SDLQRM
+541 
-547 GGQAGTPET
+547 ET
-556 AGALSVLTGSAPVA
+556 AVLTGFAPVSTM
-570 GLRDYGREVAAYT
+570 RSYPMEVVSYT
-583 RGRGRLSCTAGGYA
+583 RGRGHLSLTLDGYR
-597 PCHNADEVIAALG
+597 PCHNAQEVIAAIG
-610 YDPERDVDNP
+610 YEPEHDLDNP

-630 GYNVK
+630 GFVVP
-635 WSEVKAHA
+635 WDQVRSHM
-643 HVGSGLRLGAEPP
+643 HVDSGWGKSTR
-656 PPEEAAPVR
+656 PEQEAAVPQR
-665 PRSVSYAASLEQ
+665 RAMAYRATLEE
-677 DKELQAIF
+677 DAELLKIF
-685 ERTYGKVERGAFRPQ
+685 ERTYGPIKRDPLAAFRPV
-700 PKPARTSLDDR
+700 
-711 KYSIQAQKQGP
+711 QKRERPDFAVEQWEIAP
-722 EYLLADGYNLIF
+722 EYLLVDGYNIIF
-734 AWEELKAVARD
+734 AWDELNALSKES
-745 NLDAARQML
+745 LDAARHKL
-754 MEVLSNYQGF
+754 MDILCNYQGF
-764 KQNIVILVF
+764 QKCVLILVF
-773 DAYRVPRSVQDVTKY
+773 DAYRVPGSPGSIEQY
-788 HNIYVVYTKEAETA
+788 HNIHVVYTKEAETA
-802 DTYIERATYEIGRHH
+802 DMFIERVTHEIGRNR
-817 RVRVATSDGAEQLI
+817 RVRVATSDGMEQII

-836 ALRLSASAFKAEVEQ
+836 ALRVSARMFHEEVQNVEK
-851 ATGQISAILAA
+851 QI
-862 NNRSAPS
+862 R
-869 QPVAAALERARRRQ
+869 ALVQGEA
-883 EDKP
+883 

>member
-74 IALLDTPGHVDFST
+74 ITLLDTPGHVDFST

-155 GFVDFGVEQ
+155 GFVDFGATQ
-164 AGRDEAL
+164 ADRDEAL

-292 TLAEAI
+292 TLTEAI

-337 LLPEGADVHAALGKL
+337 LLPEGADMHAALGKL

-384 VLKSLLAERYGLE
+384 VLRSLLAERFGLAVE
-397 VSFGPGGILYKETI
+397 FGPGGILYKETI
-411 TEAME
+411 TEPME

-430 HLLLEPL
+430 HLKLEPL
-437 PRGSGLELAAACPQ
+437 PRGSGMQFAADCREEV
-451 DMLDGN
+451 LDKN

-466 AEKPHLGV
+466 EEKQHLGV

-479 ITDVRITLVAGRA
+479 LTDVKITLIAGRA

-511 QGLMEAESI
+511 QGLMLAKSQ
-520 LLEPWYDFRLE
+520 LLEPWYAFRLE
-531 LPPEQVGRAL
+531 VPAENIGRAMSDIQRMEGTFDPPESGE
-541 SDLQRM
+541 
-547 GGQAGTPET
+547 ET
-556 AGALSVLTGSAPVA
+556 AVLTGFAPVSTM
-570 GLRDYGREVAAYT
+570 RSYPMEVVSYT
-583 RGRGRLSCTAGGYA
+583 RGRGHLSLTLDGYR
-597 PCHNADEVIAALG
+597 PCHNAQEVIAAIG
-610 YDPERDVDNP
+610 YEPEHDLDNP

-630 GYNVK
+630 GFVVP
-635 WSEVKAHA
+635 WDQVRSHM
-643 HVGSGLRLGAEPP
+643 HVDSGWGKSTRPEQETAVPQRRAMAYRATLEEDAE
-656 PPEEAAPVR
+656 
-665 PRSVSYAASLEQ
+665 LL
-677 DKELQAIF
+677 KIF
-685 ERTYGKVERGAFRPQ
+685 ERTYGPIKRDPLAAFRPV
-700 PKPARTSLDDR
+700 
-711 KYSIQAQKQGP
+711 QKRERPNFAAEQWEIAP
-722 EYLLADGYNLIF
+722 EYLLVDGYNIIF
-734 AWEELKAVARD
+734 AWDELNALSKES
-745 NLDAARQML
+745 LDAARHKL
-754 MEVLSNYQGF
+754 MDILCNYQGF
-764 KQNIVILVF
+764 QKCVLILVF
-773 DAYRVPRSVQDVTKY
+773 DAYRVPGSPGSIEQY
-788 HNIYVVYTKEAETA
+788 HNIHVVYTKEAETA
-802 DTYIERATYEIGRHH
+802 DMFIERVTHEIGRNR
-817 RVRVATSDGAEQLI
+817 RVRVATSDGMEQII

-836 ALRLSASAFKAEVEQ
+836 ALRVSARMFHEEVQNVEK
-851 ATGQISAILAA
+851 QI
-862 NNRSAPS
+862 R
-869 QPVAAALERARRRQ
+869 ALVKGEA
-883 EDKP
+883 

>member
-74 IALLDTPGHVDFST
+74 ITLLDTPGHVDFST

-155 GFVDFGVEQ
+155 GFVDFGAEQ
-164 AGRDEAL
+164 ADRDEAL

-292 TLAEAI
+292 TLTEAI

-384 VLKSLLAERYGLE
+384 VLRSLLAERFGLE
-397 VSFGPGGILYKETI
+397 VEFGPGGILYKETI
-411 TEAME
+411 TEPME

-430 HLLLEPL
+430 HLKLEPL
-437 PRGSGLELAAACPQ
+437 PRGSGMQFAADCREEV
-451 DMLDGN
+451 LDKN

-466 AEKPHLGV
+466 EEKQHLGV

-479 ITDVRITLVAGRA
+479 LTDVKITLIAGRA

-511 QGLMEAESI
+511 QGLMLAKSQ
-520 LLEPWYDFRLE
+520 LLEPWYAFRLE
-531 LPPEQVGRAL
+531 VPAENIGRAMSDIQRMEGTFDPPESGE
-541 SDLQRM
+541 
-547 GGQAGTPET
+547 ET
-556 AGALSVLTGSAPVA
+556 AVLTGFAPVSTM
-570 GLRDYGREVAAYT
+570 RSYPMEVVSYT
-583 RGRGRLSCTAGGYA
+583 RGRGHLSLTLDGYR
-597 PCHNADEVIAALG
+597 PCHNAQEVIAAIG
-610 YDPERDVDNP
+610 YEPEHDLDNP

-630 GYNVK
+630 GFVVP
-635 WSEVKAHA
+635 WDQVRSHM
-643 HVGSGLRLGAEPP
+643 HVDSGWGKSTR
-656 PPEEAAPVR
+656 PEQEAAVPQR
-665 PRSVSYAASLEQ
+665 RAMAYRATLEE
-677 DKELQAIF
+677 DAELLKIF
-685 ERTYGKVERGAFRPQ
+685 ERTYGPIKRDPLAAFRPV
-700 PKPARTSLDDR
+700 
-711 KYSIQAQKQGP
+711 QKRERPDFAAEQWEIAP
-722 EYLLADGYNLIF
+722 EYLLVDGYNIIF
-734 AWEELKAVARD
+734 AWDELNTLSKES
-745 NLDAARQML
+745 LDAARHKL
-754 MEVLSNYQGF
+754 MDILCNYQGF
-764 KQNIVILVF
+764 QKCVLILVF
-773 DAYRVPRSVQDVTKY
+773 DAYRVPGSPGSIEQY
-788 HNIYVVYTKEAETA
+788 HNIHVVYTKEAETA
-802 DTYIERATYEIGRHH
+802 DMFIERVTHEIGRNR
-817 RVRVATSDGAEQLI
+817 RVRVATSDGMEQII

-836 ALRLSASAFKAEVEQ
+836 ALRVSARMFHEEVQNVEK
-851 ATGQISAILAA
+851 QI
-862 NNRSAPS
+862 R
-869 QPVAAALERARRRQ
+869 ALVQGEA
-883 EDKP
+883 

>member
-25 EAMLYRAGVTRRL
+25 EAMLYRAGATRRL

-74 IALLDTPGHVDFST
+74 ITLLDTPGHVDFST

-155 GFVDFGVEQ
+155 GFVDFGAEQ
-164 AGRDEAL
+164 ADRDEAL

-384 VLKSLLAERYGLE
+384 VLRSLLAERFGLE
-397 VSFGPGGILYKETI
+397 VEFGPGGILYKETI
-411 TEAME
+411 TEPME

-430 HLLLEPL
+430 HLKLEPL
-437 PRGSGLELAAACPQ
+437 PRGSGMQFAADCREEV
-451 DMLDGN
+451 LDKN

-466 AEKPHLGV
+466 EEKQHLGV

-479 ITDVRITLVAGRA
+479 LTDVKITLIAGRA

-511 QGLMEAESI
+511 QGLMLAKSQ
-520 LLEPWYDFRLE
+520 LLEPWYAFRLE
-531 LPPEQVGRAL
+531 VPAENIGRAMSDIQRMEGTFDPPESGE
-541 SDLQRM
+541 
-547 GGQAGTPET
+547 ET
-556 AGALSVLTGSAPVA
+556 AVLTGFAPVSTM
-570 GLRDYGREVAAYT
+570 RSYPMEVVSYT
-583 RGRGRLSCTAGGYA
+583 RGRGHLSLTLDGYR
-597 PCHNADEVIAALG
+597 PCHNAQEVIAAIG
-610 YDPERDVDNP
+610 YEPEHDLDNP

-630 GYNVK
+630 GFVVP
-635 WSEVKAHA
+635 WDQVRSHM
-643 HVGSGLRLGAEPP
+643 HVDSGWGKSTR
-656 PPEEAAPVR
+656 PEQEAAVPQR
-665 PRSVSYAASLEQ
+665 RAMAYRATLEE
-677 DKELQAIF
+677 DAELLKIF
-685 ERTYGKVERGAFRPQ
+685 ERTYGPIKRDPLAAFRPV
-700 PKPARTSLDDR
+700 
-711 KYSIQAQKQGP
+711 QKRERPDFAAEQWEIAP
-722 EYLLADGYNLIF
+722 EYLLVDGYNIIF
-734 AWEELKAVARD
+734 AWDELNALSKES
-745 NLDAARQML
+745 LDAARHKL
-754 MEVLSNYQGF
+754 MDILCNYQGF
-764 KQNIVILVF
+764 QKCVLILVF
-773 DAYRVPRSVQDVTKY
+773 DAYRVPGSPGSIEQY
-788 HNIYVVYTKEAETA
+788 HNIHVVYTKEAETA
-802 DTYIERATYEIGRHH
+802 DMFIERVTHEIGRNR
-817 RVRVATSDGAEQLI
+817 RVRVATSDGMEQII

-836 ALRLSASAFKAEVEQ
+836 ALRVSARMFHEEVQNVEK
-851 ATGQISAILAA
+851 QI
-862 NNRSAPS
+862 R
-869 QPVAAALERARRRQ
+869 ALVQGEA
-883 EDKP
+883 

>member
-74 IALLDTPGHVDFST
+74 ITLLDTPGHVDFST

-155 GFVDFGVEQ
+155 GFVDFGATQ
-164 AGRDEAL
+164 ADRDEAL

-292 TLAEAI
+292 TLTEAI

-374 VQLMGEIQLE
+374 VKLMGEIQLE
-384 VLKSLLAERYGLE
+384 VLRSLLAERFGLE
-397 VSFGPGGILYKETI
+397 VEFGPGGILYKETI
-411 TEAME
+411 TEPME

-430 HLLLEPL
+430 HLKLEPL
-437 PRGSGLELAAACPQ
+437 PRGSGMQFAADCREEV
-451 DMLDGN
+451 LDKN

-466 AEKPHLGV
+466 EEKQHLGV

-479 ITDVRITLVAGRA
+479 LTDVKITLIAGRA

-511 QGLMEAESI
+511 QGLMLAKSQ
-520 LLEPWYDFRLE
+520 LLEPWYAFRLE
-531 LPPEQVGRAL
+531 VPAENIGRAMSDIQRMEGTFDPPESGE
-541 SDLQRM
+541 
-547 GGQAGTPET
+547 ET
-556 AGALSVLTGSAPVA
+556 AVLTGFAPVSTM
-570 GLRDYGREVAAYT
+570 RSYPMEVVSYT
-583 RGRGRLSCTAGGYA
+583 RGRGHLSLTLDGYR
-597 PCHNADEVIAALG
+597 PCHNAQEVIAAIG
-610 YDPERDVDNP
+610 YEPEHDLDNP

-630 GYNVK
+630 GFVVP
-635 WSEVKAHA
+635 WDQVRSHM
-643 HVGSGLRLGAEPP
+643 HVDSGWGKSTR
-656 PPEEAAPVR
+656 PEQEAAVPQR
-665 PRSVSYAASLEQ
+665 RAMAYRATLEE
-677 DKELQAIF
+677 DAELLKIF
-685 ERTYGKVERGAFRPQ
+685 ERPYGPIKRDPLAAFRPV
-700 PKPARTSLDDR
+700 
-711 KYSIQAQKQGP
+711 QKRERPDFAAEQWEIAP
-722 EYLLADGYNLIF
+722 EYLLVDGYNIIF
-734 AWEELKAVARD
+734 AWDELNALSKES
-745 NLDAARQML
+745 LDAARHKL
-754 MEVLSNYQGF
+754 MDILCNYQGF
-764 KQNIVILVF
+764 QKCVLILVF
-773 DAYRVPRSVQDVTKY
+773 DAYRVPGSPGSIEQY
-788 HNIYVVYTKEAETA
+788 HNIHVVYTKEAETA
-802 DTYIERATYEIGRHH
+802 DMFIERVTHEIGRNR
-817 RVRVATSDGAEQLI
+817 RVRVATSDGMEQII

-836 ALRLSASAFKAEVEQ
+836 ALRVSARMFHEEVQNVEK
-851 ATGQISAILAA
+851 QI
-862 NNRSAPS
+862 R
-869 QPVAAALERARRRQ
+869 ALVQGEA
-883 EDKP
+883 

>member
-1 MESTRK
+1 MSTHLSAK

-74 IALLDTPGHVDFST
+74 ITLLDTPGHVDFST

-155 GFVDFGVEQ
+155 GFVDFGAEQ
-164 AGRDEAL
+164 ADRDEVL

-292 TLAEAI
+292 TLTEAI

-384 VLKSLLAERYGLE
+384 VLRSLLAERFGLE
-397 VSFGPGGILYKETI
+397 VEFGPGGILYKETI
-411 TEAME
+411 TEPME

-430 HLLLEPL
+430 HLKLEPL
-437 PRGSGLELAAACPQ
+437 PRGSGMQFAADCREEV
-451 DMLDGN
+451 LDKN

-466 AEKPHLGV
+466 EEKQHLGV

-479 ITDVRITLVAGRA
+479 LTDVKITLIAGRA

-511 QGLMEAESI
+511 QGLMLAKSQ
-520 LLEPWYDFRLE
+520 LLEPWYAFRLE
-531 LPPEQVGRAL
+531 VPAENIGRAMSDIQRMEGTFDPPESGE
-541 SDLQRM
+541 
-547 GGQAGTPET
+547 ET
-556 AGALSVLTGSAPVA
+556 AVLTGFAPVSTM
-570 GLRDYGREVAAYT
+570 RSYPMEVVSYT
-583 RGRGRLSCTAGGYA
+583 RGRGHLSLTLDGYR
-597 PCHNADEVIAALG
+597 PCHNAQEVIAAIG
-610 YDPERDVDNP
+610 YEPEHDLDNP

-630 GYNVK
+630 GFVVP
-635 WSEVKAHA
+635 WDQVRSHM
-643 HVGSGLRLGAEPP
+643 HVDSGWGKSTR
-656 PPEEAAPVR
+656 PEQEAAVPQR
-665 PRSVSYAASLEQ
+665 RAMAYRATLEE
-677 DKELQAIF
+677 DAELLKIF
-685 ERTYGKVERGAFRPQ
+685 ERTYGPIKRDPLAAFRPV
-700 PKPARTSLDDR
+700 
-711 KYSIQAQKQGP
+711 QKRERPDFAAEQWEIAP
-722 EYLLADGYNLIF
+722 EYLLVDGYNIIF
-734 AWEELKAVARD
+734 AWDELNALSKES
-745 NLDAARQML
+745 LDAARHKL
-754 MEVLSNYQGF
+754 MDILCNYQGF
-764 KQNIVILVF
+764 QKCVLILVF
-773 DAYRVPRSVQDVTKY
+773 DAYRVPGSPGSIEQY
-788 HNIYVVYTKEAETA
+788 HNIHVVYTKEAETA
-802 DTYIERATYEIGRHH
+802 DMFIERVTHEIGRNR
-817 RVRVATSDGAEQLI
+817 RVRVATSDGMEQII

-836 ALRLSASAFKAEVEQ
+836 ALRVSARMFHEEVQNVEK
-851 ATGQISAILAA
+851 QI
-862 NNRSAPS
+862 R
-869 QPVAAALERARRRQ
+869 ALVQGEA
-883 EDKP
+883 

>member
-74 IALLDTPGHVDFST
+74 ITLLDTPGHVDFST

-155 GFVDFGVEQ
+155 GFVDFGAEQ
-164 AGRDEAL
+164 ADRDEAL

-292 TLAEAI
+292 TLTEAI

-384 VLKSLLAERYGLE
+384 VLRSLLAERFGLE
-397 VSFGPGGILYKETI
+397 VEFGPGGILYKETI
-411 TEAME
+411 TEPME

-430 HLLLEPL
+430 HLKLEPL
-437 PRGSGLELAAACPQ
+437 PRGSGMQFAADCREEV
-451 DMLDGN
+451 LDKN

-466 AEKPHLGV
+466 EEKQHLGV

-479 ITDVRITLVAGRA
+479 LTDVKITLIAGRA

-511 QGLMEAESI
+511 QGLMLAKCQ
-520 LLEPWYDFRLE
+520 LLEPWYAFRLE
-531 LPPEQVGRAL
+531 VPAENIGRAMSDIQRMEGTFDPPESGE
-541 SDLQRM
+541 
-547 GGQAGTPET
+547 ET
-556 AGALSVLTGSAPVA
+556 AVLTGFAPVSTM
-570 GLRDYGREVAAYT
+570 RSYPMEVVSYT
-583 RGRGRLSCTAGGYA
+583 RGRGHLSLTLDGYR
-597 PCHNADEVIAALG
+597 PCHNAQEVIAAIG
-610 YDPERDVDNP
+610 YEPEHDLDNP

-630 GYNVK
+630 GFVVP
-635 WSEVKAHA
+635 WDQVRSHM
-643 HVGSGLRLGAEPP
+643 HVDSGWGKSTR
-656 PPEEAAPVR
+656 PEQEAAVPQR
-665 PRSVSYAASLEQ
+665 RAMAYRATLEE
-677 DKELQAIF
+677 DAELLKIF
-685 ERTYGKVERGAFRPQ
+685 ERTYGPIKRDPLAAFRPV
-700 PKPARTSLDDR
+700 
-711 KYSIQAQKQGP
+711 QKRERPDFAAEQWEIAP
-722 EYLLADGYNLIF
+722 EYLLVDGYNIIF
-734 AWEELKAVARD
+734 AWDELNALSKES
-745 NLDAARQML
+745 LDAARHKL
-754 MEVLSNYQGF
+754 MDILCNYQGF
-764 KQNIVILVF
+764 QKCVLILVF
-773 DAYRVPRSVQDVTKY
+773 DAYRVPGSPGSIEQY
-788 HNIYVVYTKEAETA
+788 HNIHVVYTKEAETA
-802 DTYIERATYEIGRHH
+802 DMFIERVTHEIGRNR
-817 RVRVATSDGAEQLI
+817 RVRVATSDGMEQII

-836 ALRLSASAFKAEVEQ
+836 ALRVSARMFHEEVQNVEK
-851 ATGQISAILAA
+851 QI
-862 NNRSAPS
+862 R
-869 QPVAAALERARRRQ
+869 ALVQGEA
-883 EDKP
+883 

>member
-74 IALLDTPGHVDFST
+74 ITLLDTPGHVDFST

-155 GFVDFGVEQ
+155 GFVDFGAEQ
-164 AGRDEAL
+164 ADRDEAL

-275 PWAEKANQL
+275 PWTEKANQL

-384 VLKSLLAERYGLE
+384 VLRSLLAERFGLE
-397 VSFGPGGILYKETI
+397 VEFGPGGILYKETI
-411 TEAME
+411 TEPME

-430 HLLLEPL
+430 HLKLEPL
-437 PRGSGLELAAACPQ
+437 PRGSGMQFAADCREEV
-451 DMLDGN
+451 LDKN

-466 AEKPHLGV
+466 EEKQHLGV

-479 ITDVRITLVAGRA
+479 LTDVKITLIAGRA

-511 QGLMEAESI
+511 QGLMLAKSQ
-520 LLEPWYDFRLE
+520 LLEPWYAFRLE
-531 LPPEQVGRAL
+531 VPAENIGRAMSDIQRMEGTFDPPESGE
-541 SDLQRM
+541 
-547 GGQAGTPET
+547 ET
-556 AGALSVLTGSAPVA
+556 AVLTGFAPVSTM
-570 GLRDYGREVAAYT
+570 RSYPMEVVSYT
-583 RGRGRLSCTAGGYA
+583 RGRGHLSLTLDGYR
-597 PCHNADEVIAALG
+597 PCHNAQEVIAAIG
-610 YDPERDVDNP
+610 YEPEHDLDNP

-630 GYNVK
+630 GFVVP
-635 WSEVKAHA
+635 WDQVRSHM
-643 HVGSGLRLGAEPP
+643 HVDSGWGKSTRPEQETAVPQRRAMAYRATLEEDAE
-656 PPEEAAPVR
+656 
-665 PRSVSYAASLEQ
+665 LL
-677 DKELQAIF
+677 KIF
-685 ERTYGKVERGAFRPQ
+685 ERTYGPIKRDPLAAFRPV
-700 PKPARTSLDDR
+700 
-711 KYSIQAQKQGP
+711 QKRERPDFAAEQWEIAP
-722 EYLLADGYNLIF
+722 EYLLVDGYNIIF
-734 AWEELKAVARD
+734 AWDELNALSKES
-745 NLDAARQML
+745 LDAARHKL
-754 MEVLSNYQGF
+754 MDILCNYQGF
-764 KQNIVILVF
+764 QKCVLILVF
-773 DAYRVPRSVQDVTKY
+773 DAYRVPGSPGSIEQY
-788 HNIYVVYTKEAETA
+788 HNIHVVYTKEAETA
-802 DTYIERATYEIGRHH
+802 DMFIERVTHEIGRNR
-817 RVRVATSDGAEQLI
+817 RVRVATSDGMEQII

-836 ALRLSASAFKAEVEQ
+836 ALRVSARMFHEEVQNVEK
-851 ATGQISAILAA
+851 QIRELVQGEA
-862 NNRSAPS
+862 
-869 QPVAAALERARRRQ
+869 
-883 EDKP
+883 

>member
-54 KARGI
+54 KERGI

-74 IALLDTPGHVDFST
+74 ITLLDTPGHVDFST

-155 GFVDFGVEQ
+155 GFVDFGAEQ
-164 AGRDEAL
+164 ADRDEAL

-384 VLKSLLAERYGLE
+384 VLRSLLAERFGLE
-397 VSFGPGGILYKETI
+397 VEFGPGGILYKETI
-411 TEAME
+411 TEPME

-430 HLLLEPL
+430 HLKLEPL
-437 PRGSGLELAAACPQ
+437 PRGSGMQFAADCREEV
-451 DMLDGN
+451 LDKN

-466 AEKPHLGV
+466 EEKQHLGV

-479 ITDVRITLVAGRA
+479 LTDVKITLIAGRA

-511 QGLMEAESI
+511 QGLMLAKSQ
-520 LLEPWYDFRLE
+520 LLEPWYAFRLE
-531 LPPEQVGRAL
+531 VPAENIGRAMSDIQRMEGTFDPPESGE
-541 SDLQRM
+541 
-547 GGQAGTPET
+547 ET
-556 AGALSVLTGSAPVA
+556 AVLTGFAPVSTM
-570 GLRDYGREVAAYT
+570 RSYPMEVVSYT
-583 RGRGRLSCTAGGYA
+583 RGRGHLSLTLDGYR
-597 PCHNADEVIAALG
+597 PCHNAQEVIAAIG
-610 YDPERDVDNP
+610 YELEHDLDNP

-630 GYNVK
+630 GFVVP
-635 WSEVKAHA
+635 WDQVRSHM
-643 HVGSGLRLGAEPP
+643 HVDSGWGKSTR
-656 PPEEAAPVR
+656 PEQEAAVPQR
-665 PRSVSYAASLEQ
+665 RAMAYRATLEE
-677 DKELQAIF
+677 DAELLKIF
-685 ERTYGKVERGAFRPQ
+685 ERTYGPIKRDPLAAFRPV
-700 PKPARTSLDDR
+700 
-711 KYSIQAQKQGP
+711 QKRERPDFAAEQWEIAP
-722 EYLLADGYNLIF
+722 EYLLVDGYNIIF
-734 AWEELKAVARD
+734 AWDELNALSKES
-745 NLDAARQML
+745 LDAARHKL
-754 MEVLSNYQGF
+754 MDILCNYQGF
-764 KQNIVILVF
+764 QKCVLILVF
-773 DAYRVPRSVQDVTKY
+773 DAYRVPGSPGSIEQY
-788 HNIYVVYTKEAETA
+788 HNIHVVYTKEAETA
-802 DTYIERATYEIGRHH
+802 DMFIERVTHEIGRNR
-817 RVRVATSDGAEQLI
+817 RVRVATSDGMEQII

-836 ALRLSASAFKAEVEQ
+836 ALRVSARMFHEEVQNVEK
-851 ATGQISAILAA
+851 QI
-862 NNRSAPS
+862 R
-869 QPVAAALERARRRQ
+869 ALVQGEA
-883 EDKP
+883 

>member
-74 IALLDTPGHVDFST
+74 ITLLDTPGHVDFST

-155 GFVDFGVEQ
+155 GFVDFGAEQ
-164 AGRDEAL
+164 ADRDEAL

-292 TLAEAI
+292 TLTEAI

-352 HRLEEEEPQLHVVW
+352 HRQEEEEPQLHVVW

-384 VLKSLLAERYGLE
+384 VLRSLLAERFGLAVE
-397 VSFGPGGILYKETI
+397 FGPGGILYKETI
-411 TEAME
+411 TEPME

-430 HLLLEPL
+430 HLKLEPL
-437 PRGSGLELAAACPQ
+437 PRGSGMQFAADCREEV
-451 DMLDGN
+451 LDKN

-466 AEKPHLGV
+466 EEKQHLGV

-479 ITDVRITLVAGRA
+479 LTDVKITLIAGRA

-511 QGLMEAESI
+511 QGLMLAKSQ
-520 LLEPWYDFRLE
+520 LLEPWYAFRLE
-531 LPPEQVGRAL
+531 VPAENIGRAMSDIQRMEGTFDPPESGE
-541 SDLQRM
+541 
-547 GGQAGTPET
+547 ET
-556 AGALSVLTGSAPVA
+556 AVLTGFAPVSTM
-570 GLRDYGREVAAYT
+570 RSYPMEVVSYT
-583 RGRGRLSCTAGGYA
+583 RGRGHLSLTLDGYR
-597 PCHNADEVIAALG
+597 PCHNAQEVIAAIG
-610 YDPERDVDNP
+610 YEPEHDLDNP

-630 GYNVK
+630 GFVVP
-635 WSEVKAHA
+635 WDQVRSHM
-643 HVGSGLRLGAEPP
+643 HVDSGWGKSTR
-656 PPEEAAPVR
+656 PEQEAAVPQR
-665 PRSVSYAASLEQ
+665 RAMAYRATLEE
-677 DKELQAIF
+677 DAELLKIF
-685 ERTYGKVERGAFRPQ
+685 ERTYGPIKRDPLAAFRPV
-700 PKPARTSLDDR
+700 
-711 KYSIQAQKQGP
+711 QKRERPDFAAEQWEIAP
-722 EYLLADGYNLIF
+722 EYLLVDGYNIIF
-734 AWEELKAVARD
+734 AWDELNALSKES
-745 NLDAARQML
+745 LDAARHKL
-754 MEVLSNYQGF
+754 MDILCNYQGF
-764 KQNIVILVF
+764 QKCVLILVF
-773 DAYRVPRSVQDVTKY
+773 DAYRVPGSPGSIEQY
-788 HNIYVVYTKEAETA
+788 HNIHVVYTKEAETA
-802 DTYIERATYEIGRHH
+802 DMFIERVTHEIGRNR
-817 RVRVATSDGAEQLI
+817 RVRVATSDGMEQII

-836 ALRLSASAFKAEVEQ
+836 ALRVSARMFHEEVQNVEK
-851 ATGQISAILAA
+851 QI
-862 NNRSAPS
+862 R
-869 QPVAAALERARRRQ
+869 ALVQGEA
-883 EDKP
+883 

>member
-74 IALLDTPGHVDFST
+74 LTLLDTPGHVDFST

-155 GFVDFGVEQ
+155 GFVDFGAEQ
-164 AGRDEAL
+164 ADRDEAL

-384 VLKSLLAERYGLE
+384 VLRSLLAERFGLAVE
-397 VSFGPGGILYKETI
+397 FGPGGILYKETI
-411 TEAME
+411 TEPME

-430 HLLLEPL
+430 HLKLEPL
-437 PRGSGLELAAACPQ
+437 PRGSGMQFAADCREEV
-451 DMLDGN
+451 LDKN

-466 AEKPHLGV
+466 EEKQHLGV

-479 ITDVRITLVAGRA
+479 LTDVKITLIAGRA

-511 QGLMEAESI
+511 QGLMLAKSQ
-520 LLEPWYDFRLE
+520 LLEPWYAFRLE
-531 LPPEQVGRAL
+531 VPAENIGRAMSDIQRMEGTFDPPESGE
-541 SDLQRM
+541 
-547 GGQAGTPET
+547 ET
-556 AGALSVLTGSAPVA
+556 AVLTGFAPVSTM
-570 GLRDYGREVAAYT
+570 RSYPMEVVSYT
-583 RGRGRLSCTAGGYA
+583 RGRGHLSLTLDGYR
-597 PCHNADEVIAALG
+597 PCHNAQEVIAAIG
-610 YDPERDVDNP
+610 YEPEHDLDNP

-630 GYNVK
+630 GFVVP
-635 WSEVKAHA
+635 WDQVRSHM
-643 HVGSGLRLGAEPP
+643 HVDSGWGKSTR
-656 PPEEAAPVR
+656 PEQEAAVPQRRVMAYR
-665 PRSVSYAASLEQ
+665 ATLEE
-677 DKELQAIF
+677 DAELLKIF
-685 ERTYGKVERGAFRPQ
+685 ERTYGPIKRDPLAAFRPV
-700 PKPARTSLDDR
+700 
-711 KYSIQAQKQGP
+711 QKRERPDFAAEQWEIAP
-722 EYLLADGYNLIF
+722 EYLLVDGYNIIF
-734 AWEELKAVARD
+734 AWDELNALSKES
-745 NLDAARQML
+745 LDAARHKL
-754 MEVLSNYQGF
+754 MDILCNYQGF
-764 KQNIVILVF
+764 QKCVLILVF
-773 DAYRVPRSVQDVTKY
+773 DAYRVPGSPGSIEQY
-788 HNIYVVYTKEAETA
+788 HNIHVVYTKEAETA
-802 DTYIERATYEIGRHH
+802 DMFIERVTHEIGRNR
-817 RVRVATSDGAEQLI
+817 RVRVATSDGMEQII

-836 ALRLSASAFKAEVEQ
+836 ALRVSARMFHEEVQNVEK
-851 ATGQISAILAA
+851 QI
-862 NNRSAPS
+862 R
-869 QPVAAALERARRRQ
+869 ALVQGEA
-883 EDKP
+883 

>member
-46 FLDTDALE
+46 CLDTDALE
-54 KARGI
+54 KERGI

-74 IALLDTPGHVDFST
+74 ITLLDTPGHVDFST

-155 GFVDFGVEQ
+155 GFVDFGATQ
-164 AGRDEAL
+164 ADRDEAL

-234 AFGAKVFKVSQDE
+234 AFGAKMFKVSQDE

-292 TLAEAI
+292 TLTEAI

-384 VLKSLLAERYGLE
+384 VLRSLLAERFGLE
-397 VSFGPGGILYKETI
+397 VEFGPGGILYKETI
-411 TEAME
+411 TEPME

-430 HLLLEPL
+430 HLKLEPL
-437 PRGSGLELAAACPQ
+437 PRGSGMQFAADCREEV
-451 DMLDGN
+451 LDKN

-466 AEKPHLGV
+466 EEKQHLGV

-479 ITDVRITLVAGRA
+479 LTDVKITLIAGRA

-511 QGLMEAESI
+511 QGLMLAKSQ
-520 LLEPWYDFRLE
+520 LLEPWYAFRLE
-531 LPPEQVGRAL
+531 VPAENIGRAMSDIQRMEGTFDPPESGE
-541 SDLQRM
+541 
-547 GGQAGTPET
+547 ET
-556 AGALSVLTGSAPVA
+556 AVLTGFAPVSTM
-570 GLRDYGREVAAYT
+570 RSYPMEVVSYT
-583 RGRGRLSCTAGGYA
+583 RGRGHLSLTLDGYR
-597 PCHNADEVIAALG
+597 PCHNAQEVIAAIG
-610 YDPERDVDNP
+610 YEPEHDLDNP

-630 GYNVK
+630 GFVVP
-635 WSEVKAHA
+635 WDQVRSHM
-643 HVGSGLRLGAEPP
+643 HVDSGWGKSTR
-656 PPEEAAPVR
+656 PEQEAAVPQR
-665 PRSVSYAASLEQ
+665 RAMAYRATLEE
-677 DKELQAIF
+677 DAELLKIF
-685 ERTYGKVERGAFRPQ
+685 ERTYGPIKRDPLAAFRPV
-700 PKPARTSLDDR
+700 
-711 KYSIQAQKQGP
+711 QKRERPDFAAEQWEIEP
-722 EYLLADGYNLIF
+722 EYLLVDGYNIIF
-734 AWEELKAVARD
+734 SWDELNALSKES
-745 NLDAARQML
+745 LDAARHKL
-754 MEVLSNYQGF
+754 MDILCNYQGF
-764 KQNIVILVF
+764 QKCVLILVF
-773 DAYRVPRSVQDVTKY
+773 DAYRVPGSPGSIEQY
-788 HNIYVVYTKEAETA
+788 HNIHVVYTKEAETA
-802 DTYIERATYEIGRHH
+802 DMFIERVTHEIGRNR
-817 RVRVATSDGAEQLI
+817 RVRVATSDGMEQII

-836 ALRLSASAFKAEVEQ
+836 ALRVSARMFHEEVQNVEK
-851 ATGQISAILAA
+851 QI
-862 NNRSAPS
+862 R
-869 QPVAAALERARRRQ
+869 ALVQGEA
-883 EDKP
+883 

>member
-74 IALLDTPGHVDFST
+74 ITLLDTPGHVDFST

-143 ELLAQL
+143 ALLAQL

-155 GFVDFGVEQ
+155 GFVDFGAEQ
-164 AGRDEAL
+164 ADRDEAL

-384 VLKSLLAERYGLE
+384 VLRSLLAERFGLE
-397 VSFGPGGILYKETI
+397 VEFGPGGILYKETI
-411 TEAME
+411 TEPME

-430 HLLLEPL
+430 HLKLEPL
-437 PRGSGLELAAACPQ
+437 PRGSGMQFAADCREEV
-451 DMLDGN
+451 LDKN

-466 AEKPHLGV
+466 EEKQHLGV

-479 ITDVRITLVAGRA
+479 LTDVKITLIAGRA

-511 QGLMEAESI
+511 QGLMLAKSQ
-520 LLEPWYDFRLE
+520 LLEPWYAFRLE
-531 LPPEQVGRAL
+531 VPAENIGRAMSDIQRMEGTFDPPESGE
-541 SDLQRM
+541 
-547 GGQAGTPET
+547 ET
-556 AGALSVLTGSAPVA
+556 AVLTGFAPVSTM
-570 GLRDYGREVAAYT
+570 RSYPMEVVSYT
-583 RGRGRLSCTAGGYA
+583 RGRGHLGLTLDGYR
-597 PCHNADEVIAALG
+597 PCHNAQEVIAAIG
-610 YDPERDVDNP
+610 YEPEHDLDNP

-630 GYNVK
+630 GFVVP
-635 WSEVKAHA
+635 WDQVRSHM
-643 HVGSGLRLGAEPP
+643 HVDSGWGKSTRPEQEAAAPRLCRRAVGDCAGIPAGGRLQHHLCVGRAERPFQREPGRRPPQADGHPVQLSGL
-656 PPEEAAPVR
+656 PEVR
-665 PRSVSYAASLEQ
+665 AHPGVRCLP
-677 DKELQAIF
+677 
-685 ERTYGKVERGAFRPQ
+685 G
-700 PKPARTSLDDR
+700 
-711 KYSIQAQKQGP
+711 
-722 EYLLADGYNLIF
+722 
-734 AWEELKAVARD
+734 
-745 NLDAARQML
+745 ARQ
-754 MEVLSNYQGF
+754 
-764 KQNIVILVF
+764 
-773 DAYRVPRSVQDVTKY
+773 PRQ
-788 HNIYVVYTKEAETA
+788 H
-802 DTYIERATYEIGRHH
+802 
-817 RVRVATSDGAEQLI
+817 
-831 ILGHG
+831 
-836 ALRLSASAFKAEVEQ
+836 
-851 ATGQISAILAA
+851 
-862 NNRSAPS
+862 
-869 QPVAAALERARRRQ
+869 
-883 EDKP
+883 